1 METSTTSGKASLLP
15 ARPFNGYPPPWDY
28 KANLYSGD
36 GRCADRK
43 VVLPRR
49 LMAFCRQ
56 LIDARDG
63 VAATGWFMDTTGPES
78 LRTLTRS
85 LMARKAG
92 VVDGMVAGTVSW
104 AKGTGSRFR
113 HRYSSARSPS
123 RGPLWVESGRQAES
137 FPKASVS

>member
-1 METSTTSGKASLLP
+1 MDI
-15 ARPFNGYPPPWDY
+15 PPWDY

-63 VAATGWFMDTTGPES
+63 VAATGWFIDTTGPES

-123 RGPLWVESGRQAES
+123 
-137 FPKASVS
+137 